1 MKHPSLSKE
10 GGGAAVGQGQGLTPA
25 GSKRGG
31 RVDTLT
37 LPFFFLPHLSFPSVS
52 YCFFFLC
59 FSLSL
64 PTLSFPHL
72 LVSLALSVSLSFL
85 TLSHPL
91 HFCLNLC
98 PFSLC
103 SVLSH
108 SLCPCVC
115 VFTLS
120 PALIPLSV
128 CVCVS
133 PSILICRCSPAEQL
147 MESPGAHRV
156 LDWLTP

>member
-1 MKHPSLSKE
+1 MKHPSRSKE

-31 RVDTLT
+31 RIDTLT
-37 LPFFFLPHLSFPSVS
+37 LPFLFLPHLSFSSVS
-52 YCFFFLC
+52 HCFFFLY

-64 PTLSFPHL
+64 PTLSFFPPL
-72 LVSLALSVSLSFL
+72 LVSLVLSVSLSFL

-91 HFCLNLC
+91 HFCLNWC

-103 SVLSH
+103 SVLPH

-128 CVCVS
+128 SVS
-133 PSILICRCSPAEQL
+133 PPLSSFA
-147 MESPGAHRV
+147 GAAQQNN
-156 LDWLTP
+156 